1 MNFVNGMEASSHPV
15 DPTWITIGRG
25 ECSSE
30 GGGITISMGFVK
42 HLGLPWAAGANAGLL
57 DQGSLAANTTY
68 HLFAIGETGDDE
80 GDFLAST
87 SPLNPLM
94 PSGFHRKRRI
104 GSLVTN
110 ASAQIMP
117 FQQIGG
123 WFYFLTPRMA
133 WGGEPVNTTAKT
145 LVTGCPV
152 GVKVMIEMF
161 VQVCGNSTDGY
172 LCLSDPD
179 LGNAEIFDAAISYNT
194 GLTGRGASVVR
205 IWTDTLGKISAYAN
219 TSATLQ
225 NSFLRGWFDLRDGNE
240 VHDAGV

>member
-1 MNFVNGMEASSHPV
+1 MNFISGIEASSHPV
-15 DPTWITIGRG
+15 DPTWVTVGSG
-25 ECSSE
+25 KCSSE
-30 GGGITISMGFVK
+30 GGEIIIPSGLVK
-42 HLGLPWAAGANAGLL
+42 RLGVAWSPGSNAGLL

-68 HLFAIGETGDDE
+68 HVFAIGKTGESE
-80 GDFLAST
+80 GDLLAST
-87 SPLNPLM
+87 SPLNPLL
-94 PSGFHRKRRI
+94 PSGFDRKRRI

-110 ASAQIMP
+110 ASSQITP

-133 WGGEPVNTTAKT
+133 WGGEPINTTAKMLT
-145 LVTGCPV
+145 SGCPI

-161 VQVCGNSTDGY
+161 VQVYGNSTDGY

-179 LGNAEIFDAAISYNT
+179 LGNAEIFDAAISYNV
-194 GLTGRGASVVR
+194 GLTGRGAAVVR
-205 IWTDTLGKISAYAN
+205 IWADTLGKISAYAN

-240 VHDAGV
+240 VHNAGV